1 MNHSHA
7 IVQFFEEN
15 FNEKKCH
22 DLSRQYKFIERSTS
36 TLKGYE
42 FIKTMIIPSEGL
54 STDGL
59 KGLCKRMNDL
69 NPEATLSAQALCGRI
84 NDISSSRLMK
94 GILAEILEKIHK
106 KIKSSCPK
114 LAIGLDR
121 FNRVLLQDSTVA
133 VLNEKLGEIY
143 KGTRRG
149 NNCVKAQVKIDLIH
163 DLNKGLLVDAS
174 LFRGNEPDQG
184 LAGRL
189 TNFIEANDLI
199 IRDLGYFAISAFQ
212 TIAQNNAYFL
222 SRLKSGVHF
231 YLDELD
237 EIPLDLAEHLKKK
250 EFKHLNIIEFKGY
263 LGKEKIQTRLII
275 YRQSQELTDQR
286 LRDANKQARKKGE
299 TISKN
304 RKLLLSFSVFVTNA
318 PEDMISAGFVGT
330 VYRLRW
336 EIELVFKR
344 WKSQLE
350 IDYLKGIHKERID
363 CLIWSRLCTVV
374 ILELIIGYFKTITE
388 KLNAVE
394 LSEVKTIQY
403 LMRSNSFSLAMAQNK
418 LEAFFAQ
425 MEKDVLRMLLKDKRS
440 RKTMREKVLH
450 KENYYDIQVTDNECF
465 A

>member
-42 FIKTMIIPSEGL
+42 FIRTMIIPSEGL

-59 KGLCKRMNDL
+59 KGLCKRMKDI

-106 KIKSSCPK
+106 KIKISCPK
-114 LAIGLDR
+114 LAIGLEK
-121 FNRVLLQDSTVA
+121 FNRVLLQDSTVV
-133 VLNEKLGEIY
+133 VLNEKLEKIY
-143 KGTRRG
+143 KGVRRG
-149 NNCVKAQVKIDLIH
+149 SNCIKSQVKIDLIH
-163 DLNKGLLVDAS
+163 DLNKGLLLDAS

-189 TNFIEANDLI
+189 INFIEANDLI

-212 TIAQNNAYFL
+212 TIAENNAYYL
-222 SRLKSGVHF
+222 SRFKSGVHF
-231 YLDELD
+231 YLDEFD

-286 LRDANKQARKKGE
+286 LRDANKHARKKGE

-304 RKLLLSFSVFVTNA
+304 RKLLLSFSIFVTNA
-318 PEDMISAGFVGT
+318 PEDMISAEFVGT

-350 IDYLKGIHKERID
+350 VDYLKGIHKERID

-388 KLNAVE
+388 KLHTVE

-418 LEAFFAQ
+418 LEPFFAQ

-450 KENYYDIQVTDNECF
+450 KENYYDIQVTDNECL